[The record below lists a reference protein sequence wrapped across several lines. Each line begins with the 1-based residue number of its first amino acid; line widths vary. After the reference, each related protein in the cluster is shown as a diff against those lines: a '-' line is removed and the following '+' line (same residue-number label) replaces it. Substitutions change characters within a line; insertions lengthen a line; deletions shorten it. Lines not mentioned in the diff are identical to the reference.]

1 MIQYQKLKSG
11 MLNRTDVLK
20 RLPQGEPF
28 VFIDAATVIDGEA
41 TGSYTF
47 TGQECFAAGHF
58 PNRPILPASIM
69 VEALGQ
75 LGIVYMMEP
84 DGSSV
89 IDPESIFFIKS
100 EDVACRR
107 KCLPGD
113 RLEMRMKVLRSREP
127 LIQFTGEIRVGGE
140 LTLKVSSMTLSFS
153 IQSQV

>member
-1 MIQYQKLKSG
+1 
-11 MLNRTDVLK
+11 MLNRTEVLE

-28 VFIDAATVIDGEA
+28 VFVDTATVSDGEVR
-41 TGSYTF
+41 GSYTI
-47 TGQECFAAGHF
+47 TGQECFAGGHF
-58 PNRPILPASIM
+58 PGRPTFPASIM

-75 LGIVYMMEP
+75 LAIAYMMQP
-84 DGSSV
+84 DRSPS

-127 LIQFTGEIRVGGE
+127 LMQFSGEIRVGGE
-140 LTLKVSSMTLSFS
+140 MTLKVSSMTLSFS
-153 IQSQV
+153 TQLLV

>member
-1 MIQYQKLKSG
+1 
-11 MLNRTDVLK
+11 MLNRAEVLQ
-20 RLPQGEPF
+20 RLPQSEPF
-28 VFIDAATVIDGEA
+28 VFVDTAIVSDGQVN
-41 TGSYTF
+41 GSYTI

-58 PNRPILPASIM
+58 PGRPIFPASNM

-75 LGIVYMMEP
+75 LAIVYMMEP

-113 RLEMRMKVLRSREP
+113 RLEMTMKVLRSREP
-127 LIQFTGEIRVGGE
+127 LMQFTGEIRVGGE

-153 IQSQV
+153 TQPLV

>member
-1 MIQYQKLKSG
+1 

-28 VFIDAATVIDGEA
+28 VFVDAATVVDREA

-58 PNRPILPASIM
+58 PDRPILPASIM

-75 LGIVYMMEP
+75 LGILYMMEHFAP
-84 DGSSV
+84 SV

-113 RLEMRMKVLRSREP
+113 KLDMKIKILQSREP
-127 LIQFTGEIRVGGE
+127 LIRLSGAIKVDGV

-153 IQSQV
+153 TQPQV

>member
-1 MIQYQKLKSG
+1 
-11 MLNRTDVLK
+11 MLNRTEVLQ
-20 RLPQGEPF
+20 RLPQSEPF
-28 VFIDAATVIDGEA
+28 VFVDTAIVNDGQVN
-41 TGSYTF
+41 GNYTI

-58 PNRPILPASIM
+58 PERPIFPASIM

-75 LGIVYMMEP
+75 LAIVYMMEP

-113 RLEMRMKVLRSREP
+113 RLEMTMKVLRSREP
-127 LIQFTGEIRVGGE
+127 LMQFTGEIRVGGE

-153 IQSQV
+153 TQPLV

>member
-1 MIQYQKLKSG
+1 
-11 MLNRTDVLK
+11 MLNRTEVLQ
-20 RLPQGEPF
+20 RLPQSEPF
-28 VFIDAATVIDGEA
+28 VFVDTAIVNDGQVN
-41 TGSYTF
+41 GNYTI

-58 PNRPILPASIM
+58 PERPIFPASIM

-75 LGIVYMMEP
+75 LAIVYMMEP
-84 DGSSV
+84 DDSSV

-113 RLEMRMKVLRSREP
+113 RLEMTMKVLRSREP
-127 LIQFTGEIRVGGE
+127 LMQFTGEIRVGGE

-153 IQSQV
+153 TQPLV

>member
-1 MIQYQKLKSG
+1 
-11 MLNRTDVLK
+11 MLNRTEVLE

-28 VFIDAATVIDGEA
+28 AFVDTATVTDGEVS
-41 TGSYTF
+41 GSYTI
-47 TGQECFAAGHF
+47 TGQECFAGGHF
-58 PNRPILPASIM
+58 PGRPIFPASIM

-75 LGIVYMMEP
+75 LAIVYMMQP
-84 DGSSV
+84 GRSPS

-113 RLEMRMKVLRSREP
+113 RLEMKMKVLRSREP
-127 LIQFTGEIRVGGE
+127 LMQFSGEIRVGDQ

-153 IQSQV
+153 TQPAESSSF

>member
-1 MIQYQKLKSG
+1 
-11 MLNRTDVLK
+11 MLNRTKVLQ
-20 RLPQGEPF
+20 RLPQSEPF
-28 VFIDAATVIDGEA
+28 VFVDTAIVNDGQVN
-41 TGSYTF
+41 GNYTI

-58 PNRPILPASIM
+58 PERPIFPASIM

-75 LGIVYMMEP
+75 LAIVYMMEP
-84 DGSSV
+84 DDSSV

-113 RLEMRMKVLRSREP
+113 RLEMTMKVLRSREP
-127 LIQFTGEIRVGGE
+127 LMQFTGEIRVGGE

-153 IQSQV
+153 TQPLV